1 MATAAASPRPCDTK
15 ETGMKKTLATLTL
28 VGTLALSLAL
38 PAAALTGKGAQA
50 PDFTLTTLDGKQEI
64 TLSELQGKVVYIDFW
79 ASWCGPCRKAL
90 PEVQALWHEFRD
102 EDFLMLGVNLDRKL
116 EAGLKYVEAKG
127 VDFPSVFDEGGK
139 VATSFGVR
147 SIPSMLIIGPDGKVA
162 YSEVGFN
169 HRALPEI
176 KSTITRLL
184 GKDGKD
190 SGGAGLSDSKS

>member
-1 MATAAASPRPCDTK
+1 
-15 ETGMKKTLATLTL
+15 MKKILVTLTL

-38 PAAALTGKGAQA
+38 PASALTGKGALA

-90 PEVQALWHEFRD
+90 PAVQALWHEYRD
-102 EDFLMLGVNLDRKL
+102 EEFQMLGVNLDRKL

-127 VDFPSVFDEGGK
+127 VDFPSVFDEGGR
-139 VATSFGVR
+139 VSTSFGVR

-169 HRALPEI
+169 PRALPEI
-176 KSTITRLL
+176 KSTINRLL
-184 GKDGKD
+184 GKATDTSPD
-190 SGGAGLSDSKS
+190 ASVQSSKP